1 MVQYGPSVHDDSGNS
16 RIEPPD
22 ARLNYRLKI
31 QGGSFEPNRPREW
44 NRDMLITLGTYGSGI
59 HWPKTM
65 SHKVDVNE
73 YPYMHLTGIYTHGR
87 VPLELPSRHVF
98 FPDSI
103 LNLFYF

>member
-44 NRDMLITLGTYGSGI
+44 NRGMLIALGTYGSGI
-59 HWPKTM
+59 HWPKTL

-73 YPYMHLTGIYTHGR
+73 YPYMHLTGIYGARFLTVG
-87 VPLELPSRHVF
+87 PLNFLRAR
-98 FPDSI
+98 
-103 LNLFYF
+103 Y

>member
-1 MVQYGPSVHDDSGNS
+1 MVQYVPPGHDDSGNG

-44 NRDMLITLGTYGSGI
+44 NRGMLIALGTYGSGT
-59 HWPKTM
+59 HWPKTL

-73 YPYMHLTGIYTHGR
+73 YPYMHLTGIGR
-87 VPLELPSRHVF
+87 CVPVMDQAPVMDHLRV
-98 FPDSI
+98 
-103 LNLFYF
+103 N

>member
-31 QGGSFEPNRPREW
+31 QGDSFKPNRPREW
-44 NRDMLITLGTYGSGI
+44 NRGMLIALGTYGSGI
-59 HWPKTM
+59 HWPKTL

-73 YPYMHLTGIYTHGR
+73 YPCMLG
-87 VPLELPSRHVF
+87 S
-98 FPDSI
+98 
-103 LNLFYF
+103 